1 MIFLCCTPRS
11 CSVGALSLCGLVASL
26 RPERPGC
33 GGRINK
39 HDGRT
44 NGGYG
49 VKNNFKLDENGQ
61 YQYTE
66 PAEKN

>member
-1 MIFLCCTPRS
+1 MTATI
-11 CSVGALSLCGLVASL
+11 VANDEKEAGQAGETAVVSFTN
-26 RPERPGC
+26 E
-33 GGRINK
+33 